1 MEDLIITPYL
11 DILSDCFIPQSAP
24 LVLEV
29 CGEWETSTC
38 ECLMELAAL
47 DAEWW
52 LSMRK
57 N

>member
-29 CGEWETSTC
+29 CGEWEDSTC
-38 ECLMELAAL
+38 AVLMELAAM

-52 LSMRK
+52 LLMRK